1 MNYYKGCYL
10 IITKMSSIN
19 QESNKTRHT
28 CADCKSSARGTC
40 IECYMNDYS
49 YDANG
54 KLKMPST
61 LHSLQQAYYMEEEW
75 YMSSRRAQKCLTPKK
90 KS

>member
-1 MNYYKGCYL
+1 MKYCKSCCL
-10 IITKMSSIN
+10 ITTKMSSIN
-19 QESNKTRHT
+19 QESTRT
-28 CADCKSSARGTC
+28 CADCTFSARGTC
-40 IECYMNDYS
+40 IECYMKDHS

-61 LHSLQQAYYMEEEW
+61 LHSLRQAYYMEEEW
-75 YMSSRRAQKCLTPKK
+75 YLTSRRLNKLTEK